1 MSDVVRAE
9 RQNNDGTVI
18 SVEQR
23 PGAGRLVRVQ
33 FANGARVEHFLME
46 GDQRP
51 DEVVLYAEQSLY
63 FIEKIRRDLLALP
76 ADQRK
81 VVLDGIELC
90 PGCGADNRDQPRYCQ
105 CENDE

>member
-1 MSDVVRAE
+1 MSDMARAE
-9 RQNNDGTVI
+9 RRNNDGTVI
-18 SVEQR
+18 SLEQR
-23 PGAGRLVRVQ
+23 PGMHRLVRVRHP
-33 FANGARVEHFLME
+33 NGYWAEHTLAK
-46 GDQRP
+46 DDRRP

-81 VVLDGIELC
+81 VILDGVELC
-90 PGCGADNRDQPRYCQ
+90 PGCGADNRGQSRYCQ